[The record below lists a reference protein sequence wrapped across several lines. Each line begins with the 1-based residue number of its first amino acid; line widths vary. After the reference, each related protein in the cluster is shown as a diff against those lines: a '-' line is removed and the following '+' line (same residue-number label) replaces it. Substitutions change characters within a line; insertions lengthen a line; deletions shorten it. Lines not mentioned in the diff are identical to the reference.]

1 MPQTNPCKEYK
12 YEPSTL
18 IIQLKRYEYDSEK
31 ENAIKRKDKIEHMKR
46 IRMANRYYT
55 LSSILNHFG
64 DTPEEGHYNIV
75 IYDKSD
81 NSFAL
86 VDDSYVNSK
95 VKMTTDLKSSSY
107 IFVFEKNECPN

>member
-1 MPQTNPCKEYK
+1 MSRLPQTNPCKEYK

-64 DTPEEGHYNIV
+64 DTPEEGHHNLV
-75 IYDKSD
+75 IYNESSD
-81 NSFAL
+81 SFDL
-86 VDDSYVNSK
+86 VDDTYARSEVQITSDMKTY
-95 VKMTTDLKSSSY
+95 SY
-107 IFVFEKNECPN
+107 IFVFEKNG